1 MKNKRHLPVPV
12 IMCVM
17 GASLALA
24 APAGAAG
31 SATVTNVADSGEGSL
46 RSALASGATNI
57 TIAVPEIT
65 ILSTLQYSGSDPL
78 VINGGGVIVK
88 GNGLKA
94 TLFQSAGGADVTI
107 NNMTFDDGGNFG
119 VNAGGGY
126 GLHFA
131 TTANQTGKMRID
143 LDNVTVQ
150 GVGGHGI
157 YVDDSNG
164 SPATVVLATS
174 DVRVDRAGI
183 GGFDQDG
190 IRVDE
195 TGDGNINFRAHKS
208 QFIAAGADG
217 VELDEAG
224 DGDVIFGVSNVVFAR
239 NGDYCEG
246 QSISNPEDPLCV
258 EDGELDLDDGFD
270 IDEANEGNIRGY
282 VADSVVDSNFDEG
295 LDFDE
300 AGTGSFSVTVTDVA
314 VVGNTDEGIK
324 LSEEDGGGVWIA
336 LANVNV
342 RDGKNDAMA
351 FEEAGPGRLF
361 AYLVEVEASGND
373 GVGMVAEQL
382 DEGSGIAVPTASPL
396 GEVVLRGVEIPAIVR
411 G

>member
-1 MKNKRHLPVPV
+1 MNTKRMTIPV
-12 IMCVM
+12 
-17 GASLALA
+17 ALGTVAAMLSMA

-31 SATVTNVADSGEGSL
+31 AATVTNSADSGEGTL
-46 RSALASGATNI
+46 RSALAAGATVI
-57 TIAVPEIT
+57 TIAVPEIAIT
-65 ILSTLQYSGSDPL
+65 STLQYTGSDAL
-78 VINGGGVIVK
+78 VINGGGAVVK

-131 TTANQTGKMRID
+131 TTASQTGKMTVD

-164 SPATVVLATS
+164 SPATVVLNVT
-174 DVRVDRAGI
+174 DVKVDRAGI

-195 TGDGNINFRAHKS
+195 TGGGNINFRAHMS
-208 QFIAAGADG
+208 QFTAAGADG

-224 DGDVIFGVSNVVFAR
+224 PGDVNFGASNVVFNK

-270 IDEANEGNIRGY
+270 IDEADSGSIRGF
-282 VADSVVDSNFDEG
+282 VSDAVLRDNFDEG

-300 AGTGSFSVTVTDVA
+300 AGSGGMEVTITDVVA
-314 VVGNTDEGIK
+314 SGSVDEGIK
-324 LSEEDGGGVWIA
+324 MSEEDAGRTWVA
-336 LANVNV
+336 MADV
-342 RDGKNDAMA
+342 RVTDGKNDAMA
-351 FEEAGPGRLF
+351 IEEAGPGNLY
-361 AYLVEVEASGND
+361 AYMVDVDATGND
-373 GVGMVAEQL
+373 GLGLVAEQL
-382 DEGSGIAVPTASPL
+382 DAGSGLAIPTASNL
-396 GEVVLRGVEIPAIVR
+396 GEVELEGVEL

>member
-1 MKNKRHLPVPV
+1 MNTKRMTIPVV
-12 IMCVM
+12 LGTVAAMLSV
-17 GASLALA
+17 A

-31 SATVTNVADSGEGSL
+31 SATVTNAADSGEGTL
-46 RSALASGATNI
+46 RSALAAGATTI
-57 TIAVPEIT
+57 TISVPEIT
-65 ILSTLQYSGSDPL
+65 ITSTLQYTGSDAL
-78 VINGGGVIVK
+78 VINGGGAVVK

-94 TLFQSAGGADVTI
+94 TLFQSTGGADVTI
-107 NNMTFDDGGNFG
+107 NNMTFDDGGDFG

-131 TTANQTGKMRID
+131 TTASQTGKMTVD

-157 YVDDSNG
+157 YVDDSGG
-164 SPATVVLATS
+164 SAASVVLNVT
-174 DVRVDRAGI
+174 DVLVDRAGI

-195 TGDGNINFRAHKS
+195 TEEGNINFRAHMS
-208 QFIAAGADG
+208 QFTAAGADG

-224 DGDVIFGVSNVVFAR
+224 PGDVNFGASNVVLNK

-246 QSISNPEDPLCV
+246 QSITNPADPKCV

-270 IDEANEGNIRGY
+270 IDEADAGSIRGF
-282 VADSVVDSNFDEG
+282 VSDAILRDNFDEG

-300 AGTGSFSVTVTDVA
+300 AGSGGMEVTITDVVATGSV
-314 VVGNTDEGIK
+314 DEGIK
-324 LSEEDGGGVWIA
+324 LSEEDAGRTWVA
-336 LANVNV
+336 MADVQV
-342 RDGKNDAMA
+342 TDGKNDAMA
-351 FEEAGPGRLF
+351 IEEAGAGSLY
-361 AYLVEVEASGND
+361 AYMVDVDATGNA
-373 GVGMVAEQL
+373 GLGLVAEQL
-382 DEGSGIAVPTASPL
+382 DSGSGLAIPTASKL
-396 GEVVLRGVEIPAIVR
+396 GEVELDGVSL

>member
-1 MKNKRHLPVPV
+1 MNTKRMTIP
-12 IMCVM
+12 I
-17 GASLALA
+17 ALGTMAAMLTVA

-31 SATVTNVADSGEGSL
+31 SATVTNAADSGEGTL
-46 RSALASGATNI
+46 RSALAAGATNI
-57 TIAVPEIT
+57 TVAVSEIT
-65 ILSTLQYSGSDPL
+65 ITSTLQYTGSDSL
-78 VINGGGVIVK
+78 VINGGGAVVK

-107 NNMTFDDGGNFG
+107 TNMTFDDGGNFG

-131 TTANQTGKMRID
+131 TTANQTGKMTID

-157 YVDDSNG
+157 YVDDSG
-164 SPATVVLATS
+164 DSPATVVLNVTE
-174 DVRVDRAGI
+174 VLVDRAGI

-208 QFIAAGADG
+208 QFTAAGADG

-224 DGDVIFGVSNVVFAR
+224 AGDVNFGVSNVVLTR

-258 EDGELDLDDGFD
+258 EEGELDLDDGFD
-270 IDEANEGNIRGY
+270 IDEADSGSVRGFVGDV
-282 VADSVVDSNFDEG
+282 VASNNFDEG

-300 AGTGSFSVTVTDVA
+300 AGSGGFDVTITDVVA
-314 VVGNTDEGIK
+314 EGNVDEGIK
-324 LSEEDGGGVWIA
+324 MSEEDAGRTWVA
-336 LANVNV
+336 MADVRVNN
-342 RDGKNDAMA
+342 GKNDAMA
-351 FEEAGPGRLF
+351 IEEAGPGSLY
-361 AYLVEVEASGND
+361 AYMVDVDATGND
-373 GVGMVAEQL
+373 GIGLVAEQL
-382 DEGSGIAVPTASPL
+382 DAGSGIAVPTASKL
-396 GEVVLRGVEIPAIVR
+396 GEVELEGVEL